1 LFLCHTNFIG
11 SLTPDAVNVDS
22 ARYVVVAHGSNF
34 FVEQQPALAALL
46 HQVGEYYL
54 YAGIVV

>member
-1 LFLCHTNFIG
+1 
-11 SLTPDAVNVDS
+11 VDS
-22 ARYVVVAHGSNF
+22 ARYDVVAHGSNF